1 MKLLF
6 SPFRIC
12 RVMTIYI
19 LREKIF
25 KYVQSQYQ
33 SRDLFN
39 EIHAQSDNISYII
52 SKQDFKLALG

>member
-19 LREKIF
+19 LGEKIF